1 MCPTMRFVQRLCN
14 ITLLAL
20 RLHEQLS
27 LAELNETVTHTTSLI
42 LKKVGVV
49 FHSFQKSYDFILC
62 LNKEWQ

>member
-1 MCPTMRFVQRLCN
+1 MYTTMHFVQGLCN

-42 LKKVGVV
+42 LKKVWVV
-49 FHSFQKSYDFILC
+49 FHSLQKSYDFTLY
-62 LNKEWQ
+62 LNKE